1 MLLTM
6 EHISLM
12 CQNKAL
18 ASGTSFAR
26 RSSSK
31 RTSLKSSRSD
41 HYQYVPEDGWVL

>member
-18 ASGTSFAR
+18 ASGVNFAR
-26 RSSSK
+26 RSSNK
-31 RTSLKSSRSD
+31 RTSLKSSKSD
-41 HYQYVPEDGWVL
+41 HYQYVPEDGLVL